1 MNDLSDTYRLHV
13 AAFCYVLPA
22 SETGWMKI
30 ATLMSA
36 LYTTTTW
43 NT

>member
-1 MNDLSDTYRLHV
+1 MNRFIGYIQV
-13 AAFCYVLPA
+13 AFCYVLPA